1 MYGGHSSHV
10 MNVKWLADERWA
22 VSVGG
27 RDRAVF
33 QWRLVPPLTQ
43 GEKAARRLAEQQVSL
58 EPCDQEGLVWQPAAR
73 AVGGLCAQRAAGG
86 RCR

>member
-43 GEKAARRLAEQQVSL
+43 QEKAARRLAEQQVPL
-58 EPCDQEGLVWQPAAR
+58 VPCDQEGLVWQPAP
-73 AVGGLCAQRAAGG
+73 AVGGLCAQRAPGG